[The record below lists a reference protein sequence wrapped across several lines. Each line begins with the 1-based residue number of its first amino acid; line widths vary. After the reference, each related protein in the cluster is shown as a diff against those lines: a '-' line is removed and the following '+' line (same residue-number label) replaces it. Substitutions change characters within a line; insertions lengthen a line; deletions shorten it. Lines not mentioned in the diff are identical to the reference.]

1 MSVLNFK
8 VSGHDKAKI
17 ALNHLEKDLQDYSPF
32 FKDRGVEIIK
42 KTVKEIFESEGQTHR
57 TSRWPRLKKSTR
69 IQKAKRYPGKK
80 ILRRTDRYYNSLTS
94 RPTVTIT
101 AKRFT
106 YGTNVPY
113 SVYLE
118 PTRPVLTSAAT
129 ILPEILRSGMER
141 YLGSKIRG
149 C

>member
-1 MSVLNFK
+1 MLNFK
-8 VSGHDKAKI
+8 VKGFDKTKL
-17 ALNHLEKDLQDYSPF
+17 ALDHLEKDFQDYSPF
-32 FKDRGVEIIK
+32 FQDKGVDIIK
-42 KTVKEIFESEGQTHR
+42 KVVAEIFESEGQTHR
-57 TSRWPRLKKSTR
+57 TSRWPPLKRRTR

-80 ILRRTDRYYNSLTS
+80 ILRRTDRYYHSLTS
-94 RPTVTIT
+94 RPVVTIT
-101 AKRFT
+101 AKRFS

-129 ILPEILRSGMER
+129 ILPEILRSGMEK